1 MNKKD
6 MGTWML
12 AATLLLAMSGSVL
25 AQTSAAPKYQEGV
38 HYTAIENAP
47 VPTGNKVQVVEAFSY
62 LCSHCATFEPYISN
76 WLKNKPENVDFKRI
90 PVVFGRSAWELYA
103 QAYVTAELMGVADA
117 AHGAMMDKLWKEKQM
132 MRSLDELGQFYANF
146 GVDPDKFVATS
157 KSFAVN
163 AQLRKEQREVQTAG
177 VRGTPSMIVNGKYLV
192 SGNEAVGSY
201 DALLDVIDYLV
212 SLETAAQNAAAAP
225 PRNPAAEET
234 MQAVAE
240 SQ

>member
-1 MNKKD
+1 MNKKM

-12 AATLLLAMSGSVL
+12 AATFLLAMSGSIL
-25 AQTSAAPKYQEGV
+25 AQTPATPKYKEGV

-47 VPTGNKVQVVEAFSY
+47 VHSGDKVEVVEAFSY

-76 WLKNKPENVDFKRI
+76 WLKHKPENVNFKRI
-90 PVVFGRSAWELYA
+90 PVVFGRSSWELYA

-117 AHGAMMDKLWKEKQM
+117 AHGAMMEKLWKEKEM
-132 MRSLDELGQFYANF
+132 MRTLDELGQFYANF
-146 GVDPDKFVATS
+146 GVDPEKFVATS

-163 AQLRKEQREVQTAG
+163 AQLRKEQREVQSAG
-177 VRGTPSMIVNGKYLV
+177 VKGTPSMIVNGKYLV
-192 SGNEAVGSY
+192 SSNEAIGSY

-212 SLETAAQNAAAAP
+212 SLEAAAQNTAAASQ
-225 PRNPAAEET
+225 NPAAQET
-234 MQAVAE
+234 MQAAAE